1 MTLTQKELEVNAAL
15 QKTAIEKYTEA
26 MREIAALL
34 HVELDFDSSYHGGL
48 NLQVELGKVFTT
60 LRAVNDERPEI
71 LNRKNLRFNS
81 NARAFYFKL
90 ENEEMFVVTYETF
103 NCGKTTRI
111 GLGRPQFTFPDY
123 WMKNTSDTIVKE
135 IADRLKFLNALRRLI
150 ILTQDVQH
158 ESKTQD
164 TAESLARAAKA
175 MAQLELLRHL

>member
-15 QKTAIEKYTEA
+15 QKTAIEKYTES

-34 HVELDFDSSYHGGL
+34 HVELDFDSPYHGGL
-48 NLQVELGKVFTT
+48 NLQVELGKVFDT
-60 LRAVNDERPEI
+60 LRAVKYERPEI
-71 LNRKNLRFNS
+71 LYRKNLGFNS

-90 ENEEMFVVTYETF
+90 EGEEMFIVTYETF
-103 NCGKTTRI
+103 NCGKTIRV

-135 IADRLKFLNALRRLI
+135 VADRLKFLNALRRLI

-158 ESKTQD
+158 ESSTQD
-164 TAESLARAAKA
+164 TADSLARAQKA
-175 MAQLELLRHL
+175 MAQLELLRRL

>member
-15 QKTAIEKYTEA
+15 QKTAIEKYTES

-48 NLQVELGKVFTT
+48 NLQVELGKVFDT

-90 ENEEMFVVTYETF
+90 EGAPMFVVTYETF
-103 NCGKTTRI
+103 NCGKTIRV

-135 IADRLKFLNALRRLI
+135 VAEKLKFLNALRRLI

-158 ESKTQD
+158 ESKSQD

-175 MAQLELLRHL
+175 MAQLELLRRL